1 MKHMKVVNRLKSAHG
16 LVREY
21 AKAIVGYCF
30 AQNSAKYQWGLI
42 AATLRFKNL

>member
-16 LVREY
+16 LGREY

-30 AQNSAKYQWGLI
+30 AQNSA
-42 AATLRFKNL
+42 